1 MQRSRHIQRLAHH
14 LTRSP
19 CMPAFLLLLAGEG
32 IHTAMMGGKAAAESL
47 LAMRSTGDFSKQST
61 KQYEAEWR
69 RLYGHDFWM
78 SKAFAEVVYRF
89 PILLDAVASE
99 MQRKGDSMM
108 AKWAE
113 IMTNMQPKT
122 YFLRPH
128 VAIPLGIAVVR
139 EFIDQK
145 VLGTKKDNYQML
157 PMPK

>member
-1 MQRSRHIQRLAHH
+1 MCALTVCGNAALPTPRMQISGQHVYVNACGQLARPSANAPVCNSWACALWHTGVIWRLAAVPCINGS
-14 LTRSP
+14 LSSP
-19 CMPAFLLLLAGEG
+19 WCC
-32 IHTAMMGGKAAAESL
+32 
-47 LAMRSTGDFSKQST
+47 RC
-61 KQYEAEWR
+61 
-69 RLYGHDFWM
+69 
-78 SKAFAEVVYRF
+78 

-108 AKWAE
+108 TKWAE

-145 VLGTKKDNYQML
+145 IFGKKDKYQML
-157 PMPK
+157 PKA